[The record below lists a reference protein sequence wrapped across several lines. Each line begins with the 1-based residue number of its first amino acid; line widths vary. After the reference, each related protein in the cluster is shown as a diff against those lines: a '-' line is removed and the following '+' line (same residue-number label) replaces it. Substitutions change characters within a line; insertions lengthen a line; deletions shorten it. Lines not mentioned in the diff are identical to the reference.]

1 MKRPVRTLLALAL
14 PAAGLILAA
23 VLCVARVPEGAIGV
37 AGAGISRR
45 VLSPG
50 LHVVSP
56 FDGVDVYPMTP
67 ESLARRATLLTSEGA
82 RIPIDY
88 RLTVAVDPSRA
99 EHLPARAHAGE
110 PGPAF
115 AEDIASLVEGI
126 LAAPAAG
133 GAEPPDPSSRLGD
146 ALSSRGLTVMDLTLT
161 PATEATAPAGPG
173 DAVPAAARLDHPIVL
188 IGLDGADWQ
197 IIDPLIAKGRLPNI
211 AALASRSKR
220 GSMRSFEPIL
230 SPLLWTTVATGKSPD
245 EHGIID
251 FLLPDP
257 ATGRRLPITSRARKV
272 EALWNIFSERGLTSD
287 VIAWWASWPAER
299 IRGRIVSDRVAY
311 SLFDVAQAGEGL
323 TWPAALM
330 DEIRPD
336 LVDDSAIRY
345 EDLSRFLD
353 ISRSDFDAA
362 RARVGRDP
370 SLATHDPITHLAR
383 ILASTRTYHRIAL
396 RLLDD
401 GQPDLFAVYYQGIDE
416 VSHRFAHFMPPKM
429 AMVNERDFERY
440 HRAVEAFYIYQDEL
454 LGQLL
459 AKISPRSTIVV
470 LSDHGFMSGSERPT
484 DGPADIEGKPGK
496 WHRLYGIV
504 MVAGEG
510 IAPGRFDTATLYDIT
525 PTVLSLA
532 GLPLAEDMR
541 GKPLLRRSGRAGTVT
556 ARVPTY
562 EQTRAAASA
571 AEGAAAEP
579 SAADEELLR
588 NLASLGYISA
598 SEVAPRE
605 ASLRA
610 PSAGTVTSHTNMAAL
625 LMQKG
630 DLGGAESEVRQAL
643 ALRPAWFPA
652 LMTLG
657 QILVRQG
664 RVDEALDATR
674 RAVAGSDDAE
684 QSAYVQ
690 LALLAARAGERPQ
703 AINFLHALEAK
714 RPKAD
719 GIETALGVLAMD
731 AGSPQEAEA
740 HYRAALALDP
750 TSTDAMGRLFT
761 LYRGRGREAD
771 LQGSILAALA
781 VNERSVMHHNWLG
794 LILMQRGDA
803 AGAEREFRRA
813 LALAPDFGGTMAN
826 LGSLYGRTG
835 RLDEAVTVLRRALR
849 IEPRNLEAQVN
860 LGAALA
866 KLGRLDEAIESLEA
880 ARRMGM
886 ESVDLLNAVGLAY
899 AQSGRKQEAIGA
911 LGKSLTLSPDQPQVR
926 ALLSELKK
934 PS

>member
-1 MKRPVRTLLALAL
+1 MKRPARILLVLA
-14 PAAGLILAA
+14 PIAVGLSLAA
-23 VLCVARVPEGAIGV
+23 ALCITRVPEGAIGV
-37 AGAGISRR
+37 SGSGAAARR
-45 VLSPG
+45 VLGPG
-50 LHVVSP
+50 LHLVSP
-56 FDGVDVYPMTP
+56 FDGVGVYP
-67 ESLARRATLLTSEGA
+67 LAPARLDRRATLLTPEGA
-82 RIPIDY
+82 RVPVDY
-88 RLTVAVDPSRA
+88 RITLAVDPTRA
-99 EHLPARAHAGE
+99 SLLPARAHEGDPGE
-110 PGPAF
+110 AF
-115 AEDIASLVEGI
+115 AEDLAALVEGT
-126 LAAPAAG
+126 LAS
-133 GAEPPDPSSRLGD
+133 PDSEEEDPVARLGR
-146 ALSSRGLTVMDLTLT
+146 ALADHGLTVTQLSVT
-161 PATEATAPAGPG
+161 PLAGPPG
-173 DAVPAAARLDHPIVL
+173 APRPADAVPAAAPLEHPIVV

-197 IIDPLIAKGRLPNI
+197 IIDPLIAKGRLPNL
-211 AALASRSKR
+211 AALAARSVR

-230 SPLLWTTVATGKSPD
+230 SPLLWTTVMTGKSPD

-257 ATGRRLPITSRARKV
+257 ATGRRLPITSRSRKV
-272 EALWNIFSERGLTSD
+272 EALWNIFTDRGLTSD

-311 SLFDVAQAGEGL
+311 SLFDVARAEDGL
-323 TWPAALM
+323 TWPPSLM
-330 DEIRPD
+330 EEIRPD
-336 LVDDSAIRY
+336 LVGDSTITYADI
-345 EDLSRFLD
+345 SRFLD

-362 RARVGRDP
+362 RSLAERDP
-370 SLATHDPITHLAR
+370 SRATHEPITHLAR
-383 ILASTRTYHRIAL
+383 IIASTRTYHRIAL
-396 RLLDD
+396 HLLDD

-429 AMVNERDFERY
+429 AMVSERDFERY
-440 HRAVEAFYIYQDEL
+440 HRAVEDFYVYQDEL

-459 AKISPRSTIVV
+459 AKVSPRSTIVV
-470 LSDHGFMSGSERPT
+470 LSDHGFRNGSERPT

-510 IAPGRFDTATLYDIT
+510 IGPGRFDTATLYDIA

-532 GLPLAEDMR
+532 GLPLASDMQGR
-541 GKPLLRRSGRAGTVT
+541 PLLTRRGASNPVT
-556 ARVPTY
+556 ATIETY
-562 EQTRAAASA
+562 ERRRPEASGASSA
-571 AEGAAAEP
+571 ATEP

-598 SEVAPRE
+598 SEAAPRQ
-605 ASLRA
+605 ASLAA
-610 PSAGTVTSHTNMAAL
+610 PASGTVTSHTNMAGL
-625 LMQKG
+625 LLQKG
-630 DLGGAESEVRQAL
+630 DLGGAETEVRQAL
-643 ALRPAWFPA
+643 ELRPAYFPA

-674 RAVAGSDDAE
+674 RAVAGSEDAE

-703 AINFLHALEAK
+703 AIHFLTALQRR

-731 AGSPQEAEA
+731 AGSPAEAEA
-740 HYRAALALDP
+740 RYRAALALDP
-750 TSTDAMGRLFT
+750 VSTDAMGRLFT
-761 LYRGRGREAD
+761 LYRGRGREAE
-771 LQGSILAALA
+771 LEGAVLAALQ

-794 LILMQRGDA
+794 LIRMRQGRPRE
-803 AGAEREFRRA
+803 AEKEFRRA

-835 RLDEAVTVLRRALR
+835 RLEEAVTILRRALR

-866 KLGRLDEAIESLEA
+866 KLGRLDEAIDSLEK
-880 ARRMGM
+880 ARGLGM
-886 ESVDLLNAVGLAY
+886 KSVDLLNAVGLAY
-899 AQSGRKQEAIGA
+899 AQSGRRSEAIGA
-911 LGKSLTLSPDQPQVR
+911 LNESLTMSPDQPQVR
-926 ALLSELKK
+926 ALLSELKQ